1 MKGKGEWKCAERRR
15 NGRCLKCKFRQNRT
29 KCMYANCIKFPQSSK
44 NDVARPRKTRSSNRN
59 KSIETAFAFECKVH
73 TRGFLRG
80 NKVGTRKRDAVEL
93 WTKWRCENERW
104 KGAEDYSGGLR
115 CWKRE
120 AGMKLKQNR
129 MELRREE
136 EKETAKQAN
145 SYPHLQS
152 LSNPHT
158 YSKQA

>member
-15 NGRCLKCKFRQNRT
+15 NERCLKCKFRQNRT

-80 NKVGTRKRDAVEL
+80 NKVGARKRDAVEL

-104 KGAEDYSGGLR
+104 KGAEDYNGGGLLLEMGSR
-115 CWKRE
+115 HE
-120 AGMKLKQNR
+120 TETKQDG
-129 MELRREE
+129 
-136 EKETAKQAN
+136 TAEGGRKGDSQTGKQLPPLAIA
-145 SYPHLQS
+145 L
-152 LSNPHT
+152 
-158 YSKQA
+158 